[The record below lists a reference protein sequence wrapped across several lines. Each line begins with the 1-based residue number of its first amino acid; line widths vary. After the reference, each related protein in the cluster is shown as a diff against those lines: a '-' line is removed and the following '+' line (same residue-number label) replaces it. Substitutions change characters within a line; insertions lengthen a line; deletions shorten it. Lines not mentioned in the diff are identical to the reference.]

1 MTAVRPDALPDFV
14 RLAAELSEL
23 DSDSMLDRLAFTAA
37 DECSGLRL
45 LRSRSAVLMAMLVL
59 SIALLCAG
67 LLRRADRFNTTVM
80 DTHAATSAVA
90 AATLG
95 EPRGAEA
102 SLHPL
107 VRLQTESR
115 RLART
120 RSEGN
125 PDSIPIARDIAPDLI
140 ALLTAWPQD
149 FPTRAQQIDIRGDAV
164 TIRGAV
170 RDTGDFERLKLA
182 LGAEMA
188 GFEPPTGSANK
199 AREGYTFN
207 LVMRTLPRSPSPA
220 SPLADRGTP

>member
-1 MTAVRPDALPDFV
+1 MTAVRPDALPDYV
-14 RLAAELSEL
+14 RLAAELS
-23 DSDSMLDRLAFTAA
+23 DFDTDRVLDRLTFSAA
-37 DECSGLRL
+37 DKRSDWRL

-59 SIALLCAG
+59 CTALLCAG
-67 LLRRADRFNTTVM
+67 LLRRADRINTAAM
-80 DTHAATSAVA
+80 DTHAATASVA

-102 SLHPL
+102 SLPPL

-125 PDSIPIARDIAPDLI
+125 PDSIPVARDITPDLI

-207 LVMRTLPRSPSPA
+207 LVMRVLPQSPSPA
-220 SPLADRGTP
+220 SSLADRGTP